1 MGNTAPLRIIHTVS
15 SLQVG
20 GMERVAI
27 QLAGA
32 QRSAGH
38 NVKLLALRGGP
49 LEEEARQ
56 REIPVC
62 VLPAGKAMRMLRA
75 LQYFLGERP
84 DIVHVHN
91 ATSLHYAIWARM
103 TGAKVVVTLH
113 GDRDTHAR
121 LGTAAEWWL
130 TSAAVVVSDA
140 ARHTLSLPGQ
150 ARALTV
156 IHNGI
161 ATVHVPRQRAD
172 RGERVVGVMVARMD
186 GKKGH
191 ETLLRSLSLVRDSR
205 VDLTMLIVGDGRVR
219 PAMEA
224 LAQELALGEDR
235 VQFLGRRSDIDDLLA
250 SADFFVLPSDIEG
263 LPLSILEA
271 MAHGLPIVASDV
283 GGIPELIKHDEHGL
297 LVPPG
302 DVEAL
307 ASALMK
313 ITRDP
318 MLRARLGHT
327 ARARAES
334 EFSLETAMRKY
345 DAEYARAL
353 GRATSSQ
360 LRGEHANL

>member
-1 MGNTAPLRIIHTVS
+1 
-15 SLQVG
+15 
-20 GMERVAI
+20 MERVAI

-38 NVKLLALRGGP
+38 IVKLLALRGGP
-49 LEEEARQ
+49 LEEEAQQ
-56 REIPVC
+56 RAIPVC
-62 VLPAGKAMRMLRA
+62 VLPAGKAKRMLRT
-75 LQYFLGERP
+75 LRYLLSERP

-103 TGAKVVVTLH
+103 TGAKIVVTLH

-121 LGTAAEWWL
+121 LGTALEWRL
-130 TSAAVVVSDA
+130 TSAAIVVSDA

-161 ATVHVPRQRAD
+161 AAVPGPRQRAD
-172 RGERVVGVMVARMD
+172 RGPRVIGVMVARMD

-191 ETLLRSLSLVRDSR
+191 ETLLRSLSLVREAGA
-205 VDLTMLIVGDGRVR
+205 DLTMLIAGDGRVR
-219 PAMEA
+219 PAMET
-224 LAQELALGEDR
+224 LARELALGADR

-250 SADFFVLPSDIEG
+250 NADFFVLPSDIEG

-283 GGIPELIKHDEHGL
+283 GGIPELITHDEHGL

-302 DVEAL
+302 HAEAL
-307 ASALMK
+307 ANALIK
-313 ITRDP
+313 ISRDP

-327 ARARAES
+327 AKERAES

-345 DAEYARAL
+345 DAEYGRAL
-353 GRATSSQ
+353 GRTAPGQ
-360 LRGEHANL
+360 LQGEHANL